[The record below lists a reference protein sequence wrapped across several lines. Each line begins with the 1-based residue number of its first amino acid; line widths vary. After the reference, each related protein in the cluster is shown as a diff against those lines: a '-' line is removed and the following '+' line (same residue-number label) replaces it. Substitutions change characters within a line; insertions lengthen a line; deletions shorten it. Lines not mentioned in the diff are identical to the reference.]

1 MSDDS
6 ALSQPAEP
14 GLTSTHPDSQEP
26 VSAPKQNIEPS
37 FPVESTTTPNDHQS
51 SETQE
56 QPQTTEPTLEPST
69 GVPGLDDGT
78 SSAGHSEFL
87 TLLESNSP
95 QPPQP
100 DAPENPPVVEN
111 AAPANSECLTVSEP
125 AAPHTSQPDAPAN
138 SQVVEDETLASGE
151 SDQPEQQSTTEIAVE
166 QSCLIPSTATDL
178 LAGNDVV
185 SRTNS
190 FPVLDSNDESAE
202 QSAPTPGPDNI
213 GESQQDI
220 SNDTTYAFPPEPVA
234 VSEERP
240 VSSPWNDDMH
250 NEAEGEDF
258 FSQVSTQT
266 KPIYIPPEFAES
278 RFEEGLPLV
287 DNSNENDD
295 SSIPQS
301 NPQNPLDSVF
311 GEDMMTEE
319 DGFFSS
325 SLATAERS
333 PDAPPSLHR
342 KQTSQVLDSLKMDD
356 AFDGHESPIESC
368 HAPGQQF
375 SYSGE
380 LERATGSKDDAAG
393 PENIDE
399 NELAER
405 WKAELDDDLLD
416 DELLDDVLDNDNV
429 PEPAESEQ
437 PAAASQR
444 YAPSSSAYLPQAA
457 PAPAPINPYAPH
469 QPSSS
474 SMMEGIAPAI
484 YGEHVQ
490 PISPVGGYAESFSNQ
505 SKAGY
510 KSPYDLPDDLQPKRR
525 VAPRTVSNMS
535 QPFQTKPSSRPSSSY
550 STAPPPMAPPPAVAN
565 SAFAP
570 PPQPLAQ
577 RPAASSNFFEELPT
591 VPRSRPSTRG
601 RYAPQPAE
609 ASQQAIP
616 DPQMMPPPSQQHNEP
631 QPQSQYQLQPPAR
644 LDPYAN
650 VPAPAG
656 PGAPTPS
663 AQYSTKSNGKPA
675 SSARYSPAPP
685 LSSSAPNH
693 SYTPNHSAP
702 YTAGI
707 TLPFQPRTSSP
718 LAQHDSSHI
727 RHQAHPETPRDNSF
741 VSQESAQHLSPPSI
755 HGDFGTRNYA
765 PMMNAGPSAQSSMPP
780 PPAPP
785 RMSPPRRSQTQSP
798 GKRIYSQ
805 GQTAALQNNS
815 QRPSS
820 AHAPNA
826 PVPAAHAQLTRAM
839 TVDSHPAPALDFI
852 PPTDNQGLD
861 ELERWK
867 GAPIIKFGF
876 GGALITSFPKR
887 VPMYST
893 GQLTPRVKPIPGEI
907 KMRPVSEAIPE
918 SMMAAKFPG
927 PLKSKSKKKEVITW
941 LSNMISNFEH
951 EEPHGLSHLSQEENQ
966 SKQEKILLW
975 KVLRTL
981 VEHDGVLRGTPEVEK
996 SLRGILSPITQQEDQ
1011 IGSTIGLT
1019 NDLFGKAE
1027 PANVN
1032 LNTIQHN
1039 LLLGEREKAVWD
1051 AVDNRLWG
1059 HAMLLSSTLNP
1070 SVWKQVVQEFI
1081 RREVRSIGENT
1092 QPLAALYEV
1101 LAGNFEE
1108 SADELVP
1115 PSARA
1120 GLQMVNMRT
1129 GQGPAKNALD
1139 GLNKWQ
1145 ETLSLILS
1153 NRSSQDDQAIL
1164 ALGRLLSSYGRVE
1177 AAHICFLVARS
1188 NANPVFGSLDDPN
1201 ALIVLIGA
1209 DHKRYPFTFMS
1220 DITCCLLT
1228 EVYEFATSVLTAT
1241 PLHVLPH
1248 LQAFKLQHAMTLA
1261 ETGHRAEAQQYCE
1274 AIGALLKAATKLSP
1288 HYNQRFFMELEEL
1301 SNRLRQ
1307 SPGDA
1312 PSSWMSKP
1320 SMEKVSGS
1328 MWAKF
1333 NSFVAGDDAGPASS
1347 DSPKAHDDQGPFAN
1361 VVGTPPISHSPAG
1374 PESYGSYFPSH
1385 QQQQP
1390 VPIPAT
1396 NSRYA
1401 PNNQYAPFSSPDQL
1415 RGRRSLDSQRS
1426 PSRGPTGRSYSQR
1439 RHSQDPSTQL
1449 EGSYNPINA
1458 SHPYSPSGMAPH
1470 TATHSAPLPSHSS
1483 LAPVEEASSSLAPS
1497 TTSENAPGLGASA
1510 PDANSFQSAYQPNN
1524 TTYSPSSQGFQ
1535 GYEPPS
1541 DGGGYQPPSYE
1552 PPSYEVPAPEPESPE
1567 SEQVE
1572 EQKPKRKSFMD
1583 DDGDDHVPR
1592 AVANG
1597 VETDRGRRDREA
1609 AELVRKAAEE
1619 DAKKGSVD
1627 PKKGWFSG
1635 WFGKREQSASGG
1647 PIRAK
1652 LGEQSSFYFDED
1664 LKRWVNKKDPDSA
1677 TTSAPALPPPPRGSA
1692 PGSRS
1697 ASSEQRP
1704 PTSASVAS
1712 APDAL
1717 PIPLARG
1724 LSAQGS
1730 NSPYGSAPPPS
1741 SLGVPLSSSPGG
1753 RSFSG
1758 GTPPTGPSSRP
1769 GTALSHASSIDDLL
1783 AAPQTKKG
1791 NTLKGRKKGRYIDV
1805 MATS

>member
-6 ALSQPAEP
+6 VLSQPAEP
-14 GLTSTHPDSQEP
+14 GLTSSHPDSQEP
-26 VSAPKQNIEPS
+26 LSVPTENIES
-37 FPVESTTTPNDHQS
+37 KLPVESLTPHGHLP
-51 SETQE
+51 SETQDE
-56 QPQTTEPTLEPST
+56 PQAAEATVEHST
-69 GVPGLDDGT
+69 GVPGLDDTAVT
-78 SSAGHSEFL
+78 SEQSELL
-87 TLLESNSP
+87 TLLESATP
-95 QPPQP
+95 QTSQPDTSDASNAPENPPAVEDTTPAHSELLTTLESATTENLQP
-100 DAPENPPVVEN
+100 DAPEHPPVAEDVT
-111 AAPANSECLTVSEP
+111 PAN
-125 AAPHTSQPDAPAN
+125 
-138 SQVVEDETLASGE
+138 VESN
-151 SDQPEQQSTTEIAVE
+151 QPEEHQTVE
-166 QSCLIPSTATDL
+166 TAGEQDRLIPTPTAADI
-178 LAGNDVV
+178 LARNDIV

-190 FPVLDSNDESAE
+190 FPAFISNGESAE
-202 QSAPTPGPDNI
+202 HNTSALGPDNVA
-213 GESQQDI
+213 EPQQDMG
-220 SNDTTYAFPPEPVA
+220 NDTTYAPPAEPEV
-234 VSEERP
+234 VSEDRR
-240 VSSPWNDDMH
+240 SSYPWNDDAQM
-250 NEAEGEDF
+250 EAEGEDF

-287 DNSNENDD
+287 DNSSQDDD
-295 SSIPQS
+295 SPIPQS
-301 NPQNPLDSVF
+301 NPNKPLDSVF
-311 GEDMMTEE
+311 GEDTATEE

-325 SLATAERS
+325 NSAAAERS
-333 PDAPPSLHR
+333 PNAPPALHR
-342 KQTSQVLDSLKMDD
+342 KQTSQVLSSLKMDD
-356 AFDGHESPIESC
+356 TFQGDDSPIERSY
-368 HAPGQQF
+368 AQGQQF
-375 SYSGE
+375 PDSGE
-380 LERATGSKDDAAG
+380 TTDSKHDAAE
-393 PENIDE
+393 PASLDE
-399 NELAER
+399 NDLAER

-416 DELLDDVLDNDNV
+416 DELLDDDLLDDENKV
-429 PEPAESEQ
+429 SEPTQAEQ
-437 PAAASQR
+437 PPVAAQR
-444 YAPSSSAYLPQAA
+444 YAPSSSGYAPQAA
-457 PAPAPINPYAPH
+457 PVPALVNPYAPH

-474 SMMEGIAPAI
+474 SMIEGIAPAI

-525 VAPRTVSNMS
+525 VIARTTSNIS
-535 QPFQTKPSSRPSSSY
+535 LPFQPMPGSRPSSSY
-550 STAPPPMAPPPAVAN
+550 SAAPPPLAPPVASN
-565 SAFAP
+565 AAYVP

-577 RPAASSNFFEELPT
+577 RPAASNFFEELPA
-591 VPRSRPSTRG
+591 PARSRPSTRG

-609 ASQQAIP
+609 TAPGPS
-616 DPQMMPPPSQQHNEP
+616 MMSPPAQQHNEP

-644 LDPYAN
+644 MDPYAN
-650 VPAPAG
+650 VPSPAG
-656 PGAPTPS
+656 LGAPKPQ
-663 AQYSTKSNGKPA
+663 QYSAKPNGKPA

-685 LSSSAPNH
+685 LSSSAPSH
-693 SYTPNHSAP
+693 SYLPNHAGP
-702 YTAGI
+702 YAAGI

-727 RHQAHPETPRDNSF
+727 RSHGQPETPRDNNF
-741 VSQESAQHLSPPSI
+741 INHESAQLLSPPST
-755 HGDFGTRNYA
+755 HGDFNSRNYS
-765 PMMNAGPSAQSSMPP
+765 PTMNAGSSAQSSMPP
-780 PPAPP
+780 PPAPV
-785 RMSPPRRSQTQSP
+785 RTSPPRRSQTQSP

-805 GQTAALQNNS
+805 GQTAALQDSS
-815 QRPSS
+815 QRPAS
-820 AHAPNA
+820 AHAPSA
-826 PVPAAHAQLTRAM
+826 PVPTAHAQLTRAM
-839 TVDSHPAPALDFI
+839 TVDSHPAPVLEFI
-852 PPTDNQGLD
+852 PPADNQALD
-861 ELERWK
+861 NLERWK
-867 GAPIIKFGF
+867 GAPIVKFGF
-876 GGALITSFPKR
+876 GGVLISSFPKR

-893 GQLTPRVKPIPGEI
+893 GQIAPRVKPVPGEI
-907 KMRPVSEAIPE
+907 KLRSINEAIPE
-918 SMMAAKFPG
+918 PAVKFPG

-941 LSNMISNFEH
+941 LSNMISSFEH
-951 EEPHGLSHLSQEENQ
+951 EEPQGFAQLTQAEYQ

-996 SLRGILSPITQQEDQ
+996 SLRGILSPITQQDDQ
-1011 IGSTIGLT
+1011 LAPTIGSS
-1019 NDLFGKAE
+1019 NELFGKAE

-1032 LNTIQHN
+1032 LNTIQHH
-1039 LLLGEREKAVWD
+1039 LLLGEREKAVWN

-1070 SVWKQVVQEFI
+1070 SIWKQVVQEFI
-1081 RREVRSIGENT
+1081 RREVRSVGENT
-1092 QPLAALYEV
+1092 QSLAALYEV

-1129 GQGPAKNALD
+1129 GQGPAGNALD

-1164 ALGRLLSSYGRVE
+1164 ALGRLLSSYGRIE

-1188 NANPVFGSLDDPN
+1188 NANPIFGSVDDPN
-1201 ALIVLIGA
+1201 THIVLIGA
-1209 DHKRYPFTFMS
+1209 DHKRYPFTFMAEP
-1220 DITCCLLT
+1220 TCCLLT
-1228 EVYEFATSVLTAT
+1228 EIYEFATSVLTAT

-1248 LQAFKLQHAMTLA
+1248 LQAFKLQHALTLA
-1261 ETGHRAEAQQYCE
+1261 ETGHKTEAQQYCE
-1274 AIGALLKAATKLSP
+1274 AIGALLKAAAKLSP
-1288 HYNQRFFMELEEL
+1288 HYNQRFFIELEEL

-1307 SPGDA
+1307 SPGDVA
-1312 PSSWMSKP
+1312 SSWMSKP

-1333 NSFVAGDDAGPASS
+1333 NSFVAGDDAGPTSS
-1347 DSPKAHDDQGPFAN
+1347 DSPKAHDEQGPFAN
-1361 VVGTPPISHSPAG
+1361 IVGTPPISHSPGG
-1374 PESYGSYFPSH
+1374 PESYGSYFPQQ

-1390 VPIPAT
+1390 VPIPT
-1396 NSRYA
+1396 SNSRYA

-1426 PSRGPTGRSYSQR
+1426 PSRGATGRSYSQR
-1439 RHSQDPSTQL
+1439 RHSQDPSTTL

-1458 SHPYSPSGMAPH
+1458 GHVYSPSGMAPH
-1470 TATHSAPLPSHSS
+1470 AATHSAPLPTHSS

-1497 TTSENAPGLGASA
+1497 TTSENAPGLGVSA
-1510 PDANSFQSAYQPNN
+1510 PGASPFQSAYQPGNN
-1524 TTYSPSSQGFQ
+1524 MYTPPSQGSLG

-1552 PPSYEVPAPEPESPE
+1552 PPSYEAPADEPESAE
-1567 SEQVE
+1567 SEHSE
-1572 EQKPKRKSFMD
+1572 EQKPKGKSFMD
-1583 DDGDDHVPR
+1583 DDGDDHVAKGP
-1592 AVANG
+1592 ANG
-1597 VETDRGRRDREA
+1597 VETERGRRDREA

-1619 DAKKGSVD
+1619 DAKKAPVD
-1627 PKKGWFSG
+1627 PKKGWFTG
-1635 WFGKREQSASGG
+1635 WFGKRDPSASGG

-1677 TTSAPALPPPPRGSA
+1677 TAAAPVLPPPPRGSA

-1724 LSAQGS
+1724 LSAQGPS
-1730 NSPYGSAPPPS
+1730 SPYGSAPPTS
-1741 SLGVPLSSSPGG
+1741 SLGVPFSSSPG
-1753 RSFSG
+1753 RSFSA

-1769 GTALSHASSIDDLL
+1769 STALSHASSIDDLL
-1783 AAPQTKKG
+1783 AAPQAKKG
-1791 NTLKGRKKGRYIDV
+1791 GTLKGRKKGRYIDV